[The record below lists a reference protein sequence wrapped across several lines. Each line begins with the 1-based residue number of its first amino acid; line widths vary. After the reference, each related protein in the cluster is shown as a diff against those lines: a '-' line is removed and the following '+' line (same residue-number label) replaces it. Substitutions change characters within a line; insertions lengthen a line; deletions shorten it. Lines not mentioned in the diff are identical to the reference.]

1 MSATFFAPF
10 PAPFRTDKS
19 PNAFPIPTHTP
30 SSKDTPTNL
39 AVEKK
44 NVRLAG
50 TPLPGAQRPTRFG
63 DSSSLR
69 RRNVLTILPQD
80 SQKGTLS

>member
-1 MSATFFAPF
+1 MSATFLAPF

-19 PNAFPIPTHTP
+19 PNALPIPTHTP

-39 AVEKK
+39 TMEKK

-50 TPLPGAQRPTRFG
+50 T
-63 DSSSLR
+63 
-69 RRNVLTILPQD
+69 
-80 SQKGTLS
+80 